1 MEPASET
8 VNDVIRDTYAMLWSE
23 RGACP
28 EVPMLYVAIG
38 AMAAALAVQS
48 ALVVWLVQTLH
59 RVQQSLLRIEATS
72 NEIEEE

>member
-1 MEPASET
+1 
-8 VNDVIRDTYAMLWSE
+8 
-23 RGACP
+23 
-28 EVPMLYVAIG
+28 MLYVAIG

-72 NEIEEE
+72 NEIEDM